1 MPIQNPPH
9 PGVTI
14 RALCLEPEGVTVT
27 AAARRLGVSRKQLS
41 AILNGRAGISPEM
54 AVRLEKVFGSNARTW
69 LSLQSSYDLAQV
81 LTRVDEIIVP
91 DLEPATT

>member
-1 MPIQNPPH
+1 MPLQNPPH
-9 PGVTI
+9 PGETI
-14 RALCLEPEGVTVT
+14 RVLCLEPEEITVT

-69 LSLQSSYDLAQV
+69 LALQSSYDLAQV
-81 LTRVDEIIVP
+81 LTRADEIIIP
-91 DLEPATT
+91 DLEPAAT

>member
-9 PGVTI
+9 PGETI